1 MMVLFDPFRFPH
13 KSILLLSVRSVGAQ
27 LPRKYWGLSARQR
40 PPPTENRPRPK
51 PSQITTR
58 RHTNPKTMASSM
70 LALSVLCILPNSHH
84 TIAWTT
90 TANAKIRRRNHNPR
104 PDSFLSLSNNVPTT
118 PAVVVATLVDGGGEE
133 SLQHLTVP
141 EIKEMLRSNGHKV
154 RGVCASRYDTTDR

>member
-13 KSILLLSVRSVGAQ
+13 KSFLLLSVRSRRSV
-27 LPRKYWGLSARQR
+27 LSCPRKYWGLSARQR
-40 PPPTENRPRPK
+40 TPPTENARPQKRP
-51 PSQITTR
+51 
-58 RHTNPKTMASSM
+58 TNPKTMASSM

-84 TIAWTT
+84 TLAWTT

-154 RGVCASRYDTTDR
+154 RGVCASGYDTTDR